1 MNKFAATLG
10 ALLALAAATPV
21 VALAKDGAD
30 DPVKEIKAP
39 DDPGNH
45 H

>member
-1 MNKFAATLG
+1 MKKLVVTLG

-30 DPVKEIKAP
+30 DPPQVQQPE
-39 DDPGNH
+39 DPAH
-45 H
+45 HG